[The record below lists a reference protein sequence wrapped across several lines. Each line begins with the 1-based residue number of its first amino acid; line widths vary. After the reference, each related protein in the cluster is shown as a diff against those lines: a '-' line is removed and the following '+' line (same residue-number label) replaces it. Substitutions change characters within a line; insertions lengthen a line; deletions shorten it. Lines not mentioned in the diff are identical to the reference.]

1 MHLSK
6 RQLIVIGAIV
16 LLVLVIGAL
25 YMFGGQK
32 PKPPE
37 VSLTMWGTEANEA
50 IEPLVEEY
58 QKLRPNVKVAYTR
71 LAEAGYSEKILNA
84 LAAGGGPDVFVIG
97 NRDLTA
103 EQNKLFPV
111 PPATFSLTQ
120 LRALF
125 PATVED
131 DFADASGIYA
141 LPLSIDTLAL
151 FYNKDIFDRAA
162 LIAPPS
168 TWDEFVGVVGK
179 LRVADSRGGVTKAA
193 AALGGSSRTV
203 ESAPDILQLLLFQ
216 NGAQL
221 VSADGTTAG
230 FSGGGARGKSV
241 HALNFYL
248 QFADAGSSVYTWNE
262 SMPRAREAFAAGK
275 VAMILDY
282 RAARAGLAAQSPFL
296 RIGIA
301 PAPQVSKDAA
311 VAFPRYKGLAVSRQ
325 SRQGAW
331 AWDFVVNA
339 ATVPTFA
346 RGYLTVS
353 GESPALRGEIA
364 GKIGDPELDVFAR
377 QALFARSWRAPGGA
391 QADAIFDAAIRSVL
405 TGQSD
410 SSTALSRANDQMTQL
425 LQSR

>member
-16 LLVLVIGAL
+16 LLVLIVGAL

-32 PKPPE
+32 PRPPE
-37 VSLTMWGTEANEA
+37 VSLTVWGTEASEA
-50 IEPLVEEY
+50 FAPLTEGY
-58 QKLRPNVKVAYTR
+58 QKLRPNVKVAYMR
-71 LAEAGYSEKILNA
+71 LPEGGYNEKILNA
-84 LAAGGGPDVFVIG
+84 LAAGAGPDVFQIQ

-103 EQNKLFPV
+103 EQNKLFPA

-125 PATVED
+125 PVTVED

-168 TWDEFVGVVGK
+168 TWDEFVSVVGK

-230 FSGGGARGKSV
+230 FSGSSARGKSV
-241 HALNFYL
+241 NALNFYL

-282 RAARAGLAAQSPFL
+282 RAARASLAAQSPFL

-331 AWDFVVNA
+331 AWDFVVNV
-339 ATVPTFA
+339 ATIPSIV
-346 RGYLTVS
+346 RGYLAAS
-353 GESPALRGEIA
+353 GESPALRSEI
-364 GKIGDPELDVFAR
+364 GRRLDDPELGVFAK
-377 QALFARSWRAPGGA
+377 QALIARSWRAPSA
-391 QADAIFDAAIRSVL
+391 AEADNVFDTAIRSVL
-405 TGQSD
+405 TGQAD
-410 SSTALSRANDQMTQL
+410 SNAALNRANDQITQL
-425 LQSR
+425 LQGR